1 MSGKLWT
8 VNCGMKDVNWE
19 AFPLSFRASSWISPP
34 LWRSEDG
41 FQAKHHDQSEGSC
54 VVPAAQLGP
63 KSTAR
68 NCYQRSSL
76 NIGPPGVTWV
86 QSHPVSQRPVCLV
99 FEKHLKLPIMCLWR
113 GKDCFFKKH
122 FSASGHICYCFLGL
136 CKNNTMDCGATLLR
150 GCVCYWDM
158 DFFKHQT
165 PFSKENQ
172 EIQKVYA
179 WICVHFYT
187 DIWWEF
193 FFSDALY

>member
-54 VVPAAQLGP
+54 GVPAAQLGP

-113 GKDCFFKKH
+113 GKDCFFKKT
-122 FSASGHICYCFLGL
+122 LL
-136 CKNNTMDCGATLLR
+136 CKWTHLLLFFRTVQKQHNGLWSNSPQRICLLLGHGLFQASNT
-150 GCVCYWDM
+150 
-158 DFFKHQT
+158 FF
-165 PFSKENQ
+165 
-172 EIQKVYA
+172 
-179 WICVHFYT
+179 
-187 DIWWEF
+187 
-193 FFSDALY
+193 